1 MCQDKLVKAC
11 KELKKV
17 SFFENYDYKKIQKT
31 TKEFYLILLQSPKE
45 SYNKCNCADTL
56 WLALLNDPRP
66 LTSCTHCELGEN
78 RGDYLRYLVL
88 LIDEYNLEVEFSI
101 QCLPTLLDSFNYV
114 IQRVEIKNIKRETSK
129 DSWRT
134 FYHCIEAETNFLKE
148 KSQFLFKTY
157 LKYFDDTTN
166 NEYNR
171 DLMLCSLFD
180 SKQFIE
186 EEIIK
191 RMSKEDNYKFFYRML
206 GILTTSGS
214 NKSIKYLSNHLKT
227 HKLELK
233 ETELILRAI
242 YEIKSN
248 KRIDEPIW
256 TSFKNFLKDSKLDS
270 LVKANY
276 FEELYLNNDR
286 K

>member
-101 QCLPTLLDSFNYV
+101 Q
-114 IQRVEIKNIKRETSK
+114 
-129 DSWRT
+129 
-134 FYHCIEAETNFLKE
+134 
-148 KSQFLFKTY
+148 
-157 LKYFDDTTN
+157 
-166 NEYNR
+166 
-171 DLMLCSLFD
+171 
-180 SKQFIE
+180 
-186 EEIIK
+186 
-191 RMSKEDNYKFFYRML
+191 
-206 GILTTSGS
+206 
-214 NKSIKYLSNHLKT
+214 
-227 HKLELK
+227 
-233 ETELILRAI
+233 
-242 YEIKSN
+242 
-248 KRIDEPIW
+248 
-256 TSFKNFLKDSKLDS
+256 
-270 LVKANY
+270 
-276 FEELYLNNDR
+276 
-286 K
+286 

>member
-1 MCQDKLVKAC
+1 
-11 KELKKV
+11 
-17 SFFENYDYKKIQKT
+17 
-31 TKEFYLILLQSPKE
+31 
-45 SYNKCNCADTL
+45 
-56 WLALLNDPRP
+56 
-66 LTSCTHCELGEN
+66 
-78 RGDYLRYLVL
+78 
-88 LIDEYNLEVEFSI
+88 
-101 QCLPTLLDSFNYV
+101 
-114 IQRVEIKNIKRETSK
+114 
-129 DSWRT
+129 
-134 FYHCIEAETNFLKE
+134 
-148 KSQFLFKTY
+148 
-157 LKYFDDTTN
+157 
-166 NEYNR
+166 
-171 DLMLCSLFD
+171 MLCSLFD